1 MSTPHDGL
9 YFVGRKEAVR
19 FIEDNFLILDRFMV
33 YDFMLTDQAR
43 EMSYTSK
50 KVIKLLRKY
59 KSIAINKLWD
69 GYVFACVNKKRKL
82 QYYVLVWERKDIELN
97 VLGEVEEDPSMKKT
111 GKELEK

>member
-59 KSIAINKLWD
+59 KSIAINKL
-69 GYVFACVNKKRKL
+69 
-82 QYYVLVWERKDIELN
+82 
-97 VLGEVEEDPSMKKT
+97 
-111 GKELEK
+111 